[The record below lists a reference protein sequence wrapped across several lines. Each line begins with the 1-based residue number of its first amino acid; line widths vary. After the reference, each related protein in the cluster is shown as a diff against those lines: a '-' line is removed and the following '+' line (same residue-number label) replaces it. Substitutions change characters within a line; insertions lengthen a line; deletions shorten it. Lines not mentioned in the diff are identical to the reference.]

1 VAPSPAAEEAP
12 SPAAAVPEITIAD
25 FAYAVPSS
33 VPAGA
38 AVRVVNRD
46 REAHTVTL
54 GGGDGTSVTVA
65 GGASGTL
72 TAPAAAG
79 SYPVGCDFH
88 GDMTSTLVVV

>member
-1 VAPSPAAEEAP
+1 
-12 SPAAAVPEITIAD
+12 
-25 FAYAVPSS
+25 

-79 SYPVGCDFH
+79 SYPVGCAFH